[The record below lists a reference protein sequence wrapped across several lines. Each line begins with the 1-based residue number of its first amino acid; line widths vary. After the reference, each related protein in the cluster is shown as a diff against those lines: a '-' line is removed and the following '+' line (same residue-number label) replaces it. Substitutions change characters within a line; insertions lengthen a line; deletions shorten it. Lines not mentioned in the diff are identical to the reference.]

1 MSEDRAPTAKP
12 LVLPDTFDG
21 SQCWDDWISH
31 FENVAD
37 VNEWNDG
44 LKLKW
49 IKVRLVGRAQKAF
62 QHLGEDAKVNY
73 AGVKAALRV
82 RFEPESKQSRYR
94 AELET
99 RQKKREEGW
108 ADFAEDLRV
117 LSEKAYPQLQPQ
129 ARECLALTA
138 FLKQISNPQVAFA
151 VRQKQ
156 PGNLDEAVTAA
167 LEMESYVDQ
176 SRTKGCVASIQ
187 EETVVAATGSQQD
200 HRLLLLV
207 EKLVDRVEKLEK
219 SSKEAYRR
227 DRPPLDRMKT
237 SHQGSGSQH
246 DYSRAC
252 WNCGKI
258 GHLAKNCFKRPSRS
272 GQSNP
277 NQQGN

>member
-1 MSEDRAPTAKP
+1 MSVERAPTAKP
-12 LVLPDTFDG
+12 LVLPDTYDG

-44 LKLKW
+44 SKLKW

-62 QHLGEDAKVNY
+62 QHLGEDAKADY
-73 AGVKAALRV
+73 AGVKAALRI

-99 RQKKREEGW
+99 RRKKREEGW
-108 ADFAEDLRV
+108 ADFTEDLRV
-117 LSEKAYPQLQPQ
+117 LSEKAYPRLQPQ

-156 PGNLDEAVTAA
+156 PRNLDEAVTAT

-176 SRTKGCVASIQ
+176 SGTKGSVGSVQ
-187 EETVVAATGSQQD
+187 GETMITATSSQQD
-200 HRLLLLV
+200 TCLLSLV

-219 SSKEAYRR
+219 GSRETRR
-227 DRPPLDRMKT
+227 GDHPPVARIKNY
-237 SHQGSGSQH
+237 QGRGVQH
-246 DYSRAC
+246 TYGRAC
-252 WNCGKI
+252 WNCGKT
-258 GHLAKNCFKRPSRS
+258 GHLAKNCLKKPS
-272 GQSNP
+272 QPENP
-277 NQQGN
+277 NQGN